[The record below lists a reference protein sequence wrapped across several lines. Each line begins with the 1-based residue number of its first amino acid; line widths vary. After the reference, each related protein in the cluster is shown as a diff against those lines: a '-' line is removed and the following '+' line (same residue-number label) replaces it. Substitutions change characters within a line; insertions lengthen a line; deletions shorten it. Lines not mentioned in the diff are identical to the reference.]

1 MWDEFAEK
9 AKQEE
14 AKLQKQQEE
23 EARVCGQQLAPGSR
37 PVGVAGM
44 AGDWLVSPSFEQCV
58 FVFVRM
64 SMNR

>member
-23 EARVCGQQLAPGSR
+23 EARVRRSTDGFLGL
-37 PVGVAGM
+37 PVTIVWQG
-44 AGDWLVSPSFEQCV
+44 
-58 FVFVRM
+58 
-64 SMNR
+64 